1 MATQTSVGR
10 DANSRPYHARAQECV
25 HTRERVRARM
35 PTCAHSYIFLGL
47 ELVIISHLQVAF
59 VQRGHCS
66 TQDLRGRAE
75 LEAIHLAVRHRP
87 GSLTSGL

>member
-10 DANSRPYHARAQECV
+10 DANSRPYHARDQECV

-47 ELVIISHLQVAF
+47 ELVIISHLQVSF
-59 VQRGHCS
+59 FREGMVQPRIS
-66 TQDLRGRAE
+66 EDVPNWRPFIWQFAIDQDL
-75 LEAIHLAVRHRP
+75 
-87 GSLTSGL
+87 